1 MKRRILV
8 TSALPYANGH
18 IHIGHLVEYLQT
30 DIWVRF
36 QKLRGHDVT
45 YICADDTHGT
55 ALMIRARS
63 EGVKEE
69 DILDRMLAAH
79 LADFTGF
86 GIEFENYGST
96 NCSEDRA
103 FCHEIWAAFRKADLI
118 EEKDIEQLYDVEAK
132 TFIADRFVKG
142 TCPKCGRKDQYGDNC
157 ECGAHYSPTEL
168 ADPISTITGTV
179 PEIRTAKHLFVNID
193 AEHAFLEK
201 WVASDALQPE
211 VSNYLLGQFL
221 NEPLHPWDVSR
232 PAPYFGFE
240 IPDSP
245 GNFWYVWF
253 DAPIGYI
260 ASTKQWTDRTGRNFD
275 DWWRNSQTEI
285 HHFIGKDITYFH
297 TLFWPTMLKTA
308 GFTLPTK
315 VHIHGFLTV
324 NGEKMSKSKGT
335 FVLASTYLKHID
347 PSYLRYF
354 YASKLSNHLDDIDLN
369 FEEIETKI
377 NADLVG
383 NVVNLASRTAKFALH
398 TGLSDYYPDD
408 GGLFDEAAKVGDDI
422 ADAYEVGDFGRAMR
436 LIMEC
441 GNRANK
447 FVEDA
452 APWTIKLD
460 PTRKNDLRDICT
472 VGLNLFRQIVIY
484 LSPVLPKLKTQ
495 VEELLHCE
503 IRCWNDSKEKL
514 LGGSVAPYRHL
525 MTRVPKEGIAKMIED
540 SKDLAGTPGHL
551 AGTPGHLAGTP
562 GHLAGTSGHLADTP
576 ADDASET
583 GVPAKWAEPLV
594 EQKISID
601 DFTKIDLRI
610 ARIVEASEVK
620 EAKKLLRL
628 KLSLGG
634 DEYRNVFAGIK
645 SAYDPATLIDRLVV
659 CVANLEPRQMK
670 FGLSEGMVVAAGPG
684 GEEIYLISPDDGAK
698 PGMRLH

>member
-36 QKLRGHDVT
+36 QKLRDNDCV
-45 YICADDTHGT
+45 YLCADDTHGT
-55 ALMIRARS
+55 ALMIRAKA

-69 DILDRMLAAH
+69 EILDKMHAAH

-96 NCSEDRA
+96 NSPENRA
-103 FCHEIWAAFRKADLI
+103 FCHEIWAAIRKANLV
-118 EEKDIEQLYDVEAK
+118 EEKEIEQLFDVEAK
-132 TFIADRFVKG
+132 TFLADRFVKG
-142 TCPKCGRKDQYGDNC
+142 TCPKCGKKDQYGDNC

-179 PEIRTAKHLFVNID
+179 PEIRKAKHLFVNID
-193 AEHAFLEK
+193 AEHKFLEQ
-201 WVASDALQPE
+201 WVESGSLQPE
-211 VSNYLLGQFL
+211 VAKYLLGQFL
-221 NEPLHPWDVSR
+221 NEPLHPWDISR

-245 GNFWYVWF
+245 GNYWYVWF
-253 DAPIGYI
+253 DAPIGYL
-260 ASTKQWTDRTGRNFD
+260 ASTKQWANRTGREFN
-275 DWWRNSQTEI
+275 DWWRNPETEV

-297 TLFWPTMLKTA
+297 TLFWPAMLKIA
-308 GFTLPTK
+308 GFSLPK
-315 VHIHGFLTV
+315 KIHIHGFLTV

-335 FVLASTYLKHID
+335 FVLASTYLKHLD

-354 YASKLSNHLDDIDLN
+354 YATKLSNRLDDIDLN
-369 FEEIETKI
+369 FDEIETKV

-398 TGLSDYYPDD
+398 TGLSEEYPDD
-408 GGLFDEAAKVGDDI
+408 GGLFEEAAKAGDEI
-422 ADAYEVGDFGRAMR
+422 AEAYEQGDFGKAMR

-460 PTRKNDLRDICT
+460 PTRKKDLQDICT
-472 VGLNLFRQIVIY
+472 IGLNLFRQMVIY

-495 VEELLHCE
+495 VGELLNRE
-503 IRCWNDSKEKL
+503 IKHWNDSKEHL
-514 LGGSVAPYRHL
+514 LGGKVNPYKHL
-525 MTRVPKEGIAKMIED
+525 MTRVPKEGIAKMIEE
-540 SKDLAGTPGHL
+540 SKPTEDLAGTP
-551 AGTPGHLAGTP
+551 APSD
-562 GHLAGTSGHLADTP
+562 SGDCLIT
-576 ADDASET
+576 
-583 GVPAKWAEPLV
+583 EPLV
-594 EQKISID
+594 DQKVSID
-601 DFTKIDLRI
+601 DFTKVDLRI

-634 DEYRNVFAGIK
+634 EKYLNVFAGIK
-645 SAYDPATLIDRLVV
+645 AAYDPATLIGRLVV

-684 GEEIYLISPDDGAK
+684 GEEIYLISPDSGAK